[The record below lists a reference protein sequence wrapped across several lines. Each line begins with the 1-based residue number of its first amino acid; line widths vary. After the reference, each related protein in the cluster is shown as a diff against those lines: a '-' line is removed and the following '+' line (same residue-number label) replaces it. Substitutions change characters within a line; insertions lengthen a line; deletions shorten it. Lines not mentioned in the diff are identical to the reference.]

1 MWENFLNSFIPL
13 FVAFDIVGVLPFYA
27 KVSLAMDEKKRGRV
41 LRESIVTAFL
51 VALGFMLVGR
61 KIMTYLGIS
70 IEDFFVAGGAI
81 LFVIAA
87 KDLVSGPTG
96 MDVQQEELFGVV
108 PLGVPLLSG
117 PAVFATSLI
126 LFNSVG
132 FYYTFVS
139 LVLNLLICG
148 IVFRFAHPILRL
160 IGKRWLEAISKVFA
174 LILAS
179 IAVMFIRKGLQG
191 FHLP

>member
-1 MWENFLNSFIPL
+1 MAYLN
-13 FVAFDIVGVLPFYA
+13 
-27 KVSLAMDEKKRGRV
+27 
-41 LRESIVTAFL
+41 
-51 VALGFMLVGR
+51 
-61 KIMTYLGIS
+61 IS

-87 KDLVSGPTG
+87 KDLVTG
-96 MDVQQEELFGVV
+96 KSAVEAPDDLFGVV
-108 PLGVPLLSG
+108 PLGVPLLAG

-132 FYYTFVS
+132 FYYTFIS
-139 LVLNLLICG
+139 LVLNLFICG

-160 IGKRWLEAISKVFA
+160 IGRRWLEAISKVFA

-179 IAVMFIRKGLQG
+179 IAIMFIRKGLQG
-191 FHLP
+191 FKIP

>member
-1 MWENFLNSFIPL
+1 MWDNFLNSFIPL

-87 KDLVSGPTG
+87 KDLITGKSGLEG
-96 MDVQQEELFGVV
+96 QEDLFGVV
-108 PLGVPLLSG
+108 PLGVPLLAG

-179 IAVMFIRKGLQG
+179 IAIMFIRKGLRG
-191 FHLP
+191 FQIP

>member
-1 MWENFLNSFIPL
+1 MWENFLKSFIPL
-13 FVAFDIVGVLPFYA
+13 FVAFDIVGVLPFFA
-27 KVSLAMDEKKRGRV
+27 KFSMSMDSKRRGRIQ
-41 LRESIVTAFL
+41 RESIVTAFL

-61 KIMTYLGIS
+61 KIMAYLNIS

-87 KDLVSGPTG
+87 KDLVTG
-96 MDVQQEELFGVV
+96 KSAVEAPDDLFGVV
-108 PLGVPLLSG
+108 PLGVPLLAG

-132 FYYTFVS
+132 FYYVFAS
-139 LVLNLLICG
+139 LVSNLLICG
-148 IVFRFAHPILRL
+148 VVFRFAHPILRL
-160 IGKRWLEAISKVFA
+160 VGRRWLEAISKVFA
-174 LILAS
+174 LMLAS

-191 FHLP
+191 FTLP